1 MQKLFHQSR
10 SYYPLSNSQKNLKC
24 LNNTEIER
32 NAVNSA
38 SVTGTAS
45 PHRHFWCKGEKR
57 RSHKKARA
65 AGDAQGRWRRQQAGA
80 VISLTSRWHP
90 CPSCGSFQHGSKKKK
105 RPRGGVSGVLGE
117 QEGPASILWR
127 YSWTLKAYA
136 RTVTI
141 ATRLFP
147 AVTIFLL
154 RSSTNGLKENS
165 LAFKSQS
172 LALRKILCTNR
183 MRGFQ
188 V

>member
-105 RPRGGVSGVLGE
+105 AAAGRSEWGSGGAGGTCEYSLTLFMDTQSVCQNCDHSNSAVPRSHNFPPEVFNQWTERKLPGFWISVLSF
-117 QEGPASILWR
+117 AKDFV
-127 YSWTLKAYA
+127 YK
-136 RTVTI
+136 
-141 ATRLFP
+141 
-147 AVTIFLL
+147 
-154 RSSTNGLKENS
+154 
-165 LAFKSQS
+165 
-172 LALRKILCTNR
+172 
-183 MRGFQ
+183 
-188 V
+188 